1 MGTRSTRTNTKKI
14 MCNACGQAITDNC
27 DWNQGRCPHQLPMID
42 IDIYYTRYYN
52 LIQTI
57 KGWFR

>member
-1 MGTRSTRTNTKKI
+1 MCEVCGHVITN
-14 MCNACGQAITDNC
+14 NC
-27 DWNQGRCPHQLPMID
+27 DWNQGRCPHRLPMID
-42 IDIYYTRYYN
+42 IDTYYTRYYN